1 MIASQ
6 WRKGENMRLLS
17 KSRFKLAVECPT
29 KLFYT
34 AKRDIYADLRD
45 DDEFLQMLAEGG
57 HQVGELAKQLY
68 PDGKEVRTK
77 SPLDAVSETFELL
90 KGEDDLVL
98 FEPAIRFDNFLV
110 RVDILVRTGNRFEI
124 IEVKAKGYD
133 PGEENVFVGKRGG
146 FKPAML
152 PYLQD
157 AAFQTWVLRKAF
169 PGMEITTSLIM
180 PNKAKVVEVDGLS
193 QMFRL
198 EKDSHVE
205 VLRREDVDLRQVAE
219 DVLQRIDI
227 DDYVERILNEP
238 LKYPGGKGSFEA
250 TARFFATHYADDKRI
265 DTPIGKQCGDCQFRA
280 GLTDSLKS
288 GFHECWKRATGWND
302 ESFPATTV
310 LDLWNYRN
318 KQALIKRCVYALHQ
332 VGPEDIGAAEI
343 EPGPGGLS
351 ALQRQLLQVAGIP
364 AALDGGGYYFDR
376 ECFSQASAS
385 WRYPLHMIDF
395 ETAVSPLPFH
405 RGRRPYEMIA
415 FQFSHHTIDEDGG
428 VRHQS
433 QFLRTAPGVFPN
445 YEFARALKSALQADT
460 GTVFMWAAH
469 EKTTLTKIIA
479 QLENDPAPPSDK
491 TELLTFLSV
500 LVEEGGER
508 EMVDLRNLAQK
519 AYFHPTTNGSSSIKK
534 VLPAMIMASETL
546 RRVYA
551 QPVYGV
557 AGGIPSLNDWGAE
570 GFRWLAGDEPDTAG
584 DPYERLRDLAES
596 LLPEEGRSL
605 AQRTSIIAE
614 GGAAATAY
622 ARLQCGTMSPG
633 ERAQTENALKRY
645 CELDTLAMVMIVQGW
660 LDCMSRCNR
669 NS

>member
-1 MIASQ
+1 
-6 WRKGENMRLLS
+6 MRLLS

-77 SPLDAVSETFELL
+77 SPLDAVSDTLELL

-110 RVDILVRTGNRFEI
+110 RVDILIRTGNRLEI

-133 PGEENVFVGKRGG
+133 PNEESVFVGKRGG
-146 FKPAML
+146 FLPAML

-169 PGMEITTSLIM
+169 PGMEITTSLMM

-198 EKDSHVE
+198 EKDSQVE

-227 DDYVERILNEP
+227 DEYVEQILNEP
-238 LKYPGGKGSFEA
+238 LKYPGGEGAFDE

-265 DTPIGKQCGDCQFRA
+265 DTPIGKQCGDCQFKA
-280 GLTDSLKS
+280 GLNDSLKS
-288 GFHECWKRATGWND
+288 GFHECWKSATGWDD
-302 ESFPATTV
+302 ESFPSTTV
-310 LDLWNYRN
+310 LDLWNYRK
-318 KQALIKRCVYALHQ
+318 KQELIERGVFALHQ
-332 VGPEDIGAAEI
+332 VGPEDIGAKQI
-343 EPGPGGLS
+343 EPGPGGLTTS
-351 ALQRQLLQVAGIP
+351 QRQFLQVNGIP

-376 ECFSQASAS
+376 ECFSQVSAG

-405 RGRRPYEMIA
+405 RSRRPYETIA

-433 QFLRTAPGVFPN
+433 QFLCTAPGVFPN
-445 YEFARALKSALQADT
+445 YEFARALKSALQVDT

-469 EKTTLTKIIA
+469 EKTTLNNIIA
-479 QLENDPAPPSDK
+479 QLENDPAPPPDK
-491 TELLTFLSV
+491 TELVSFLSA
-500 LVEEGGER
+500 LVKGGER
-508 EMVDLRNLAQK
+508 EMVDLRVLAQK
-519 AYFHPTTNGSSSIKK
+519 TYFHPVTNGSSSIKR
-534 VLPAMIMASETL
+534 VLPAMIMASEML

-557 AGGIPSLNDWGAE
+557 AGGIPSLNDWVAD
-570 GFRWLAGDEPDTAG
+570 GFRWLAGDQPDTAG
-584 DPYERLRDLAES
+584 DPYERLRELAES
-596 LLPEEGRSL
+596 LLPEDLTR

-614 GGAAATAY
+614 GGAAASAY
-622 ARLQCGTMSPG
+622 ARLQYDTMSPE
-633 ERAQTENALKRY
+633 ERAQTESALKRY

-660 LDCMSRCNR
+660 FDFADSSRP
-669 NS
+669 